1 MATADATSGTQNVK
15 SGFSKS
21 MGCVLGLFVGLLV
34 ISCVTFGGC
43 LLLAGGCT
51 MGVSNAIVAVNEAT
65 EKVKAQQAVEEQQLA
80 EMSVADFP
88 VLPSKYFGFQLGDII
103 DLRQMPDYTLWPY
116 DSPTGAE
123 TVMRRCSGI
132 VTIPGDFGEKKH
144 DVNLECLDGKL
155 CELTVW
161 FDDASS
167 TAYETMV
174 DELTKKYGEPKS
186 SLFNTTTFKTTD
198 NGQDVEIRLKN
209 NFSKMYIVYKYTK
222 LKKLAEVKAKK
233 KLAAG
238 IGSQI

>member
-1 MATADATSGTQNVK
+1 MATADVTSGTQGVK

-21 MGCVLGLFVGLLV
+21 MGCVFGLFAGLLV

-43 LLLAGGCT
+43 LLMAGGCT
-51 MGVSNAIVAVNEAT
+51 MGVSKAVDAAREAAR
-65 EKVKAQQAVEEQQLA
+65 EVKAQQAVEEQQLS
-80 EMSVADFP
+80 EMSTADLP
-88 VLPSKYFGFQLGDII
+88 VLSSKYFGFQLGDTI
-103 DLRQMPDYTLWPY
+103 DLRQMPGYALWPY

-123 TVMRRCSGI
+123 TVIRRCSGI
-132 VTIPGDFGEKKH
+132 VTISGDFGEKKH
-144 DVNLECLDGKL
+144 DVNLECFDGKL

-161 FDDASS
+161 FDDAST

-186 SLFNTTTFKTTD
+186 SLFTTATFKTTD
-198 NGQDVEIRLKN
+198 NGQDVEIHLKN
-209 NFSKMYIVYKYTK
+209 NFSKMYIVYRYIK